1 MTLNLSIG
9 NILLTSD
16 RKSLCIAG
24 RRSKYRDAVVC
35 DIIEGFKEKGFNV
48 YVVCTKT
55 SSLPELVK
63 DVNLCK
69 TADWRWFSA
78 LSTMADERPSVV
90 IFDRCDRDMTE
101 WYERFIEEVQPKLG
115 NVYLVYVTGK
125 SRPGFNIQGWDLL
138 STFHKANDTK
148 RLFGMDI
155 DVNAETSLYRNRSG
169 RIQVLSNRG
178 KQ

>member
-1 MTLNLSIG
+1 
-9 NILLTSD
+9 
-16 RKSLCIAG
+16 
-24 RRSKYRDAVVC
+24 
-35 DIIEGFKEKGFNV
+35 
-48 YVVCTKT
+48 
-55 SSLPELVK
+55 
-63 DVNLCK
+63 
-69 TADWRWFSA
+69 
-78 LSTMADERPSVV
+78 
-90 IFDRCDRDMTE
+90 MTE